1 MLLTTAPVIAQP
13 ATNFNSTFSN
23 KSIFKPASPSQ
34 IHELDPELVSELR
47 MLPKQLEHEIKE
59 GFFELRQK
67 FKQEGAS
74 SIYVS
79 HVVLHEKHPFFS
91 KIDLETLK

>member
-1 MLLTTAPVIAQP
+1 VIAQP
-13 ATNFNSTFSN
+13 VTSFNSTFSH

-47 MLPKQLEHEIKE
+47 MLPRQLEHEIKE

-91 KIDLETLK
+91 KIDLDTLK